1 MKYLKRTLFFLP
13 VIIFLFVIL
22 TFYFALKFNNS
33 DEIPSN
39 LIKKI
44 APKIELTPLSDKALP
59 SSLDLIA
66 PEIKFVNFW
75 ASWCAPC
82 RAEHPMLKKIA
93 ELNFSVIGVNYKDDP
108 EKALAFLDELGDPY
122 TKVGADLSGR
132 NGLNWGLYGVPETF
146 IIDESGKILLRH
158 AGPITTTIFENKLK
172 PKLNQ
177 KP

>member
-44 APKIELTPLSDKALP
+44 APKIELTPLDNKVVP

-93 ELNFSVIGVNYKDDP
+93 ELNYSVIGVNYKDDP

-158 AGPITTTIFENKLK
+158 AGPITATIFENKLK

>member
-44 APKIELTPLSDKALP
+44 APKIELTPLDDKALP

>member
-158 AGPITTTIFENKLK
+158 AGPITTTIFENKLSY
-172 PKLNQ
+172 
-177 KP
+177 